1 MKPTL
6 PTFKTEE
13 ATMKTPL
20 SQAFRPSARRARVL
34 FSALLLATLGFP
46 AVAQQKSYA
55 SPEALVQAF
64 GEAVTNRDEQG
75 LKALLGADFRQLI
88 PPVGA
93 DVRQRFLD
101 AWAQSHSVIAQGDS
115 KAVLAVGS
123 DGWTLPVPLVKGQTG
138 WYFDTKAGAQEIQ
151 GRRIG
156 RNELAAIQVALA
168 YYDAQKDY
176 AAKDPNGDG
185 VLDYARK
192 FESSPGQRDG
202 LYWPT
207 KEGEEPSP
215 LGPLV
220 AQARAA
226 GAKKGE
232 GYHGYRYKILTAQG
246 ADAPGGVTDYV
257 VGGRMIGGFALAA
270 WPVKYGDTGVMTF
283 LVNHEGVV
291 YEKDLGPGTG
301 QIAANLTR
309 YNPDKTWKKAE
320 NP

>member
-1 MKPTL
+1 MKPT
-6 PTFKTEE
+6 PPNSNTEQR
-13 ATMKTPL
+13 TMKTPVAHAL
-20 SQAFRPSARRARVL
+20 RRFGRRARLL
-34 FSALLLATLGFP
+34 FAAFLLATLGSP
-46 AVAQQKSYA
+46 VLAQQKFYS
-55 SPEALVQAF
+55 SPEALVQALGDAF
-64 GEAVTNRDEQG
+64 TSRDEAG
-75 LKALLGADFRQLI
+75 LKALFGEDFRKLV
-88 PPVGA
+88 PPPDA
-93 DVRQRFLD
+93 DIRQRFLD
-101 AWAQSHSVIAQGDS
+101 AWAQSHSLVAQGDS

-123 DGWTLPVPLVKGQTG
+123 DGWTLPVPLVKGQAG
-138 WYFDTKAGAQEIQ
+138 WYFDSKAGAQEIR

-156 RNELAAIQVALA
+156 RNELAAIQVTLA

-176 AAKDPNGDG
+176 AAKDPNRDG

-192 FESSPGQRDG
+192 IESSPGKRDG
-202 LYWPT
+202 LYWPA

-246 ADAPGGVTDYV
+246 AAAPGGVTDYIV
-257 VGGRMIGGFALAA
+257 AGRMIGGFGLVA
-270 WPVKYGDTGVMTF
+270 WPVTYGDTGVMTF

-301 QIAANLTR
+301 HLATALTR
-309 YNPDKTWKKAE
+309 YNPDKTWKRAE
-320 NP
+320 N

>member
-1 MKPTL
+1 MKPTFL
-6 PTFKTEE
+6 TFKTEE
-13 ATMKTPL
+13 ATMNTPL
-20 SQAFRPSARRARVL
+20 SQAVRRGARRARVL
-34 FSALLLATLGFP
+34 FAALLLTTLGFP

-55 SPEALVQAF
+55 SPEALAQAF

-88 PPVGA
+88 PPVDA

-101 AWAQSHSVIAQGDS
+101 AWSQSHSVVAEGD
-115 KAVLAVGS
+115 ARAMLAVGD
-123 DGWTLPVPLVKGQTG
+123 DGWTLPLPLVKGQAG

-151 GRRIG
+151 RRRIG
-156 RNELAAIQVALA
+156 RNELATMQVALA
-168 YYDAQKDY
+168 YCDAQKEY
-176 AAKDPNGDG
+176 AAMDPNRDG

-202 LYWPT
+202 LYWPAS
-207 KEGEEPSP
+207 EGEEPSP

-220 AQARAA
+220 AEARAK

-246 ADAPGGVTDYV
+246 AEAPGGATDYI

-270 WPVKYGDTGVMTF
+270 WPVKYGDTGIMTF
-283 LVNHEGVV
+283 IVNHEGVV
-291 YEKDLGPGTG
+291 HEKDLGPGTEQLAG
-301 QIAANLTR
+301 KLTR
-309 YNPDKTWKKAE
+309 YNPDKTWTKSE
-320 NP
+320 TP